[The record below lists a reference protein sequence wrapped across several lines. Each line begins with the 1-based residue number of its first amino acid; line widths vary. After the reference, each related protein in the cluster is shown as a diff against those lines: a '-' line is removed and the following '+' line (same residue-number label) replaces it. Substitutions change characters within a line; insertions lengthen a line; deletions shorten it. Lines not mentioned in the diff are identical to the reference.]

1 MLDVDFR
8 LVRIRFRPMLETPES
23 PGNTEETP
31 TETAGVID
39 AGAGQAVEQLV
50 MLDADQVSTQ
60 PGARHRPDQGSCLS
74 PW

>member
-23 PGNTEETP
+23 PGNTGETQ

-39 AGAGQAVEQLV
+39 AGAGQAVEQVV
-50 MLDADQVSTQ
+50 MLDAD
-60 PGARHRPDQGSCLS
+60 
-74 PW
+74 

>member
-50 MLDADQVSTQ
+50 MLDADQVS
-60 PGARHRPDQGSCLS
+60 G
-74 PW
+74 